1 MKMPQRPDLT
11 ITFGLEAQ
19 DVEANAEKLRDAIR
33 EIFDASKGKEVS
45 PELQQLQAQLVKV
58 FNASEN
64 VSKALNDMTDSVPT
78 EKYSNMIHANE
89 ELQNSLK
96 ESRRTI
102 KELET
107 ALAEAS
113 KPSFAYTEQYNKLS
127 SALNKAQ
134 SDYEDAKASIIGYEE
149 RLEYLNS
156 RLQREEA
163 ELQAFRT
170 QFEATRA
177 SMSDKE
183 IKDATNELGFLQF
196 RVNSTK
202 NSIENTT
209 TALNDAKKPLGN
221 LSNTI
226 RATSEEMKELED
238 AGKAMEQKDNSA
250 KIKEITKAI
259 EKEKQK
265 LEETTEK
272 YREQNRAMSE
282 LSDAEKFRADPEWD
296 KKHRQLEQYNNDMS
310 KLVRKYYEVD
320 EASNKSPLESING
333 WQLLVDTINQGPQA
347 IVRFADTM
355 VSSFAAIH
363 PAIQVAYAAI
373 KKLISLTFEFAKELT
388 DAFKKVATKAINVA
402 NVALK
407 ALLKTLTKIASA
419 TILRPI
425 QKIGD
430 AIASIGKKAQSS
442 TPSLKQLGRMF
453 LQYGIGARSLYR
465 LINKLRTALFEGF
478 GTLAVAYEPFN
489 ASMSQIMTSLEY
501 LKNSFAAAFAPI
513 IQYVAPALSLFID
526 KMAGAVQMIGQF
538 IAALTGKEFV
548 MAMPVYQD
556 YAENSKAGAAAA
568 KETAAAEKAAA
579 KAEKARAKA
588 LKEVQRTIAG
598 FDDVEILKEP
608 TDSSSD
614 SGNDVSIPDTPTLNK
629 IASTFKTA
637 PIQSALQNFADLIKK
652 AWLEADFYDIG
663 QLLSQQLGKALKA
676 FNENVPEIEKFVRR
690 VASSIATFL
699 AGFLSIN
706 DTFVQLGKAIG
717 NSINLIFAFLQEF
730 LVKFIENDGF
740 KNLGKDIYYTIYNS
754 LHTIKWDTIFNVFA
768 TLGEGIA
775 QTLNESITKPGL
787 WQEIFKTLCNSMQAM
802 LLGFYVF
809 VTKMKWAQVGSAI
822 GAGINTAIENY
833 PLKLLANSA
842 AKFINGIFTAIGNAA
857 RKIQWAKLGK
867 NIADSIMLFFR
878 QTEWRKNGEDLGSFI
893 QGIFNTLKTF
903 VDNTHFDEIAADIV
917 DFIKGFFSKFRWRQ
931 NLTTLANFLNGL
943 LDGLRTVVGPINW
956 GDVGKKAVDA
966 IIWFFDHFHWEE
978 AIDTFF
984 DLIEGLVELLFTIVD
999 DGRVQ
1004 KVGGEIIAK
1013 IKEKLESPEW
1023 KETTT
1028 KLWNLFLYWLDFKVA
1043 QIVAKDGPLWIIAGS
1058 VLKGLAKGIIENMPF
1073 SAEWFR
1079 VHLIDPFLTNVKSSF
1094 GIKDDE
1100 SGASKTMP
1108 IGVSIIM
1115 GIVNGILENI
1125 PFTPA
1130 WFDKHLFSKVK
1141 SGLDESFG
1149 IEDGQSMNLFTV
1161 GKAIIKGITGG
1172 VDKEEPNLNTKTASV
1187 NKQTQKNLSAGNWS
1201 GIGGPTIIGGITS
1214 GLNNFSG
1221 GLYTLTNGINS
1232 NVFTK
1237 LSAGDWFSIGS
1248 KTMIG
1253 NTQSGMNNQSRNI
1266 QNTAAIINTGLFRNL
1281 SAGNWF
1287 NIGSKTM
1294 VAGVQSGM
1302 NNQNRYILNTAQAI
1316 NSGVFR
1322 NLQAGNWTNMGYS
1335 LINATRAGMYKA
1347 QNLAI
1352 NQAKNIQSSIYSN
1365 LSNGNYDRIGSNITS
1380 DLYYGFRNNSYRIEN
1395 EADNLAYRIG
1405 RNLDSVDGYS
1415 IGDNIAYG
1423 IYRGL
1428 DSNWNWLANTVE
1440 NLAVDL
1446 YNSACWAL
1454 GIHSPSKVF
1463 ADKVGAMIPAGIA
1476 VGINAN
1482 SDIATK
1488 SIDNMTDSIVDS
1500 AMGIKIPPIAMGEI
1514 IPYNT
1519 DAPEESAN
1527 TLKGVLSVLQ
1537 SLEDSTVKRDEL
1549 EEILTNVIRSNMNID
1564 FYIGDEKLAR
1574 HTNRGNSL
1582 IDRRYNAVSTT

>member
-1 MKMPQRPDLT
+1 MKVQRGDIELAV
-11 ITFGLEAQ
+11 GLKVDE
-19 DVEANAEKLRDAIR
+19 VKEKASQLREDI
-33 EIFDASKGKEVS
+33 ESIFNDTKGDKVS
-45 PELQQLQAQLVKV
+45 ARFQQLQERMSATVQRVNELSKAINAMETTKSPAFIDLEKSAAEIDTKLEAARAKV
-58 FNASEN
+58 EEIQKNMSDF
-64 VSKALNDMTDSVPT
+64 VSKHGGSIQSVMPT
-78 EKYSNMIHANE
+78 EVYQAEIDKMDALQARYAGLEQEAQEYSDAFAAGNKEAEQDFYDTVIAMDKVVQEMDEVEESMAALKSRNMATITVGKSYPYREFVKSLAQAQE
-89 ELQNSLK
+89 EVKNLTAEEKQN
-96 ESRRTI
+96 
-102 KELET
+102 LEQREKMEKAGT
-107 ALAEAS
+107 DMLAGS
-113 KPSFAYTEQYNKLS
+113 QSEQYDKLVDKLGQANNRMS
-127 SALNKAQ
+127 NLLRQ
-134 SDYEDAKASIIGYEE
+134 SDAMNKRVPEIG
-149 RLEYLNS
+149 
-156 RLQREEA
+156 
-163 ELQAFRT
+163 
-170 QFEATRA
+170 
-177 SMSDKE
+177 
-183 IKDATNELGFLQF
+183 
-196 RVNSTK
+196 
-202 NSIENTT
+202 
-209 TALNDAKKPLGN
+209 
-221 LSNTI
+221 
-226 RATSEEMKELED
+226 
-238 AGKAMEQKDNSA
+238 
-250 KIKEITKAI
+250 
-259 EKEKQK
+259 
-265 LEETTEK
+265 
-272 YREQNRAMSE
+272 
-282 LSDAEKFRADPEWD
+282 
-296 KKHRQLEQYNNDMS
+296 
-310 KLVRKYYEVD
+310 
-320 EASNKSPLESING
+320 G
-333 WQLLVDTINQGPQA
+333 WQLLIDTINQGPQA
-347 IVRFADTM
+347 IVKFADTM
-355 VSSFAAIH
+355 VSSFAAMH

-373 KKLISLTFEFAKELT
+373 KKLISLAFEFAKELT

-419 TILRPI
+419 TILKPI
-425 QKIGD
+425 KKLGE
-430 AIASIGKKAQSS
+430 AFANIGKSAQNS
-442 TPSLKQLGRMF
+442 TPNLKQIGRMF

-478 GTLAVAYEPFN
+478 ETLANAYQPFN

-513 IQYVAPALSLFID
+513 IQVVAPALSIFINRV
-526 KMAGAVQMIGQF
+526 AEAVQMVGQF

-556 YAENSKAGAAAA
+556 YAENSKTGAAAA
-568 KETAAAEKAAA
+568 KEAAKAETAAA

-608 TDSSSD
+608 TSSSD
-614 SGNDVSIPDTPTLNK
+614 TSSSSSPVDTPTLNS
-629 IASTFKTA
+629 IATTFKTA

-652 AWLEADFYDIG
+652 AWLEADFYDLG

-676 FNENVPEIEKFVRR
+676 FNDNVPEIEKFVRR
-690 VASSIATFL
+690 VASSIATFI
-699 AGFLSIN
+699 AGFLSVG
-706 DTFVQLGKAIG
+706 DTFVQLGRAIG
-717 NSINLIFAFLQEF
+717 NGINLIFAFLQEF

-740 KNLGKDIYYTIYNS
+740 KNLGRDIYYTIYNS
-754 LHTIKWDTIFNVFA
+754 LHTIKWDTVFNVFA

-775 QTLNESITKPGL
+775 QTLNASLTKPGL
-787 WQEIFKTLCNSMQAM
+787 WQQIFKTLCNSMQAM

-809 VTKMKWAQVGSAI
+809 VTKMEWAQVGSAI
-822 GAGINTAIENY
+822 GEGINTAIENY
-833 PLKLLANSA
+833 PFKLLANSA

-857 RKIQWAKLGK
+857 RKIQWSKLGK
-867 NIADSIMLFFR
+867 NIADSIMLFFK
-878 QTEWRKNGEDLGSFI
+878 QTEWRKNGEDLGSFV
-893 QGIFNTLKTF
+893 QGIFNALKTF
-903 VDNTHFDEIAADIV
+903 VDNMHFDEIGADIV

-943 LDGLRTVVGPINW
+943 LDGLRAVVGPINW
-956 GDVGKKAVDA
+956 GDVGRKAVDA

-984 DLIEGLVELLFTIVD
+984 DLIEGLVELLFTIID

-1028 KLWNLFLYWLDFKVA
+1028 RLWNLFLYWLDFKVA
-1043 QIVAKDGPLWIIAGS
+1043 QIVAKDGPLWIIAGA

-1149 IEDGQSMNLFTV
+1149 IKDGESMNLVTV
-1161 GKAIIKGITGG
+1161 GKAIVKGLTGG

-1201 GIGGPTIIGGITS
+1201 GIGGSTIIGQLTS
-1214 GLNNFSG
+1214 GMNNFSG
-1221 GLYTLTNGINS
+1221 GLYTLTKGINS

-1237 LSAGDWFSIGS
+1237 LSAGDWFGIGS

-1322 NLQAGNWTNMGYS
+1322 NMQAGNWTNMGYS
-1335 LINATRAGMYKA
+1335 LINATRAGMYNA
-1347 QNLAI
+1347 QNLVI
-1352 NQAKNIQSSIYSN
+1352 NQARNIQSSIYSN
-1365 LSNGNYDRIGSNITS
+1365 LNNGNYNLVGSNITS
-1380 DLYYGFRNNSYRIEN
+1380 NLYYGFRNNSYRVEN

-1423 IYRGL
+1423 IYQGL
-1428 DSNWNWLANTVE
+1428 DSNWSWLSNTVQ
-1440 NLAVDL
+1440 NLAVNL

-1482 SDIATK
+1482 SDVATK

-1527 TLKGVLSVLQ
+1527 TLKDVLSVLQ
-1537 SLEDSTVKRDEL
+1537 SLEDNTVRRDEL
-1549 EEILTNVIRSNMNID
+1549 EEILTAIAREYFDVKLQ
-1564 FYIGDEKLAR
+1564 IGDETIAR
-1574 HTNRGNSL
+1574 HANNGNRLLNV
-1582 IDRRYNAVSTT
+1582 RYNLG